1 MRPPPFCYADPGTVD
16 EALGLLAE
24 HGDDAGILAGGQSF
38 VPLLNFRLAR
48 PTVIVDINRIAELD
62 YIEQKNGALEIGS
75 LTRHRAVEQSALVS
89 ETCPLLSEAIAHV
102 GHVQIRN
109 RGTVGGSLAHADP
122 AAELPAVVTALGGSL
137 RLCSASG
144 ERTLDPGD
152 FFVSSLTT
160 AIEPGEMLVAV
171 ELPGVACRD
180 CDVLHRVQ
188 STAGGFRPSRSRC
201 RARVRRRR
209 AGRAGGPR
217 PDGRGRPA
225 VRRERDCQRAA
236 GRRNAER
243 SRRSGGVGARAKRRG
258 ALVRH
263 ARASGL
269 SQAFGR
275 RDGPAGAAR
284 RRATRDIG
292 VKGGSDG

>member
-62 YIEQKNGALEIGS
+62 YIEQKNGALEIGA

-137 RLCSASG
+137 RLRSASG
-144 ERTLDPGD
+144 ERTLAPGD

-160 AIEPGEMLVAV
+160 AIEPGEMLVAI
-171 ELPGVACRD
+171 ELPAWPAGTATCFTEFSRRQGDFALAGAGAALAFGDDGRIERAGLALMGVGDRPFDGGTIANELLGGETPSEAA
-180 CDVLHRVQ
+180 VQAVSERVQ
-188 STAGGFRPSRSRC
+188 SDVEPSSDMHAPADYRRHLAGVM
-201 RARVRRRR
+201 ARR
-209 AGRAGGPR
+209 ALLGAVQ
-217 PDGRGRPA
+217 RGT
-225 VRRERDCQRAA
+225 
-236 GRRNAER
+236 
-243 SRRSGGVGARAKRRG
+243 SG
-258 ALVRH
+258 
-263 ARASGL
+263 
-269 SQAFGR
+269 
-275 RDGPAGAAR
+275 
-284 RRATRDIG
+284 
-292 VKGGSDG
+292 

>member
-1 MRPPPFCYADPGTVD
+1 MRPPPFSYTDPSTVD

-62 YIEQKNGALEIGS
+62 YIEQKNGALEIGA

-122 AAELPAVVTALGGSL
+122 AAELPAVVTALGGNL
-137 RLCSASG
+137 RLRSASG
-144 ERTLDPGD
+144 ERALAPGD
-152 FFVSSLTT
+152 FFVSSLST

-171 ELPGVACRD
+171 ELPAWPAETATCFTEFSRRQGDFALAGAGAALAFGDGGRVERAGLALMGVGDRPFDGSAIANELLCGETPSEAA
-180 CDVLHRVQ
+180 VQAVAERVQ
-188 STAGGFRPSRSRC
+188 SDVEPSSDMH
-201 RARVRRRR
+201 APADYRRHLADVMTRR
-209 AGRAGGPR
+209 ALLG
-217 PDGRGRPA
+217 A
-225 VRRERDCQRAA
+225 VQRAT
-236 GRRNAER
+236 
-243 SRRSGGVGARAKRRG
+243 SG
-258 ALVRH
+258 
-263 ARASGL
+263 
-269 SQAFGR
+269 
-275 RDGPAGAAR
+275 
-284 RRATRDIG
+284 
-292 VKGGSDG
+292 

>member
-1 MRPPPFCYADPGTVD
+1 MRPPPFSYADPGTVD

-62 YIEQKNGALEIGS
+62 YIEQQNGTLEIGA
-75 LTRHRAVEQSALVS
+75 LTRHRAVEQSALAS

-137 RLCSASG
+137 RLRSASG
-144 ERTLDPGD
+144 ERTLAPGD

-171 ELPGVACRD
+171 ELPAWPAG
-180 CDVLHRVQ
+180 
-188 STAGGFRPSRSRC
+188 TATCFT
-201 RARVRRRR
+201 
-209 AGRAGGPR
+209 
-217 PDGRGRPA
+217 
-225 VRRERDCQRAA
+225 EF
-236 GRRNAER
+236 
-243 SRRSGGVGARAKRRG
+243 SRRQGDF
-258 ALVRH
+258 AL
-263 ARASGL
+263 AG
-269 SQAFGR
+269 
-275 RDGPAGAAR
+275 AGAALVFGDGGR
-284 RRATRDIG
+284 VERAGLALMGVGDRPFDGSAIANELLGGETPSEAVVQAVAERVQDGVEPSSDLHAPADYRRHLAGVMTRRALLGAVQRGTSG
-292 VKGGSDG
+292 

>member
-1 MRPPPFCYADPGTVD
+1 MRPPPFSYADPGTVD

-62 YIEQKNGALEIGS
+62 YIEQKNGALEIGA
-75 LTRHRAVEQSALVS
+75 LTRHRAVEQSTLVG
-89 ETCPLLSEAIAHV
+89 ETCPLLNEAIAHV

-137 RLCSASG
+137 RLRSASG
-144 ERTLDPGD
+144 ERTLAPGD

-171 ELPGVACRD
+171 ELPAWPAGTATCFTEFSRRQGDFALAGAGAALAFGDGGRVERAGLALMGVGDRPFDGSVIANELLGGETPSEAAIHA
-180 CDVLHRVQ
+180 VAERVQ
-188 STAGGFRPSRSRC
+188 SGVEPSSDIHAPADYRRHLAG
-201 RARVRRRR
+201 VMTRR
-209 AGRAGGPR
+209 ALLGAVQ
-217 PDGRGRPA
+217 RGT
-225 VRRERDCQRAA
+225 
-236 GRRNAER
+236 
-243 SRRSGGVGARAKRRG
+243 SR
-258 ALVRH
+258 
-263 ARASGL
+263 
-269 SQAFGR
+269 
-275 RDGPAGAAR
+275 
-284 RRATRDIG
+284 
-292 VKGGSDG
+292 

>member
-1 MRPPPFCYADPGTVD
+1 MRPPPFSYADPGTVD

-24 HGDDAGILAGGQSF
+24 HGDDVGILAGGQSF

-48 PTVIVDINRIAELD
+48 PTVIVDINRIAELAF
-62 YIEQKNGALEIGS
+62 IEQQNGALEIGA

-137 RLCSASG
+137 RLRSASG
-144 ERTLDPGD
+144 ERTLAPGD

-171 ELPGVACRD
+171 ELPAWPAGTATCFTEFSRRQGDFALAGAGAALAFDDGGRVERAGLALMGVGDRPFDGSAIANELICGETPSEAA
-180 CDVLHRVQ
+180 VQAVAERVQ
-188 STAGGFRPSRSRC
+188 SDVEPSSDLHAPADYRRHLAGVM
-201 RARVRRRR
+201 A
-209 AGRAGGPR
+209 
-217 PDGRGRPA
+217 
-225 VRRERDCQRAA
+225 QRALLGA
-236 GRRNAER
+236 VQRGT
-243 SRRSGGVGARAKRRG
+243 SG
-258 ALVRH
+258 
-263 ARASGL
+263 
-269 SQAFGR
+269 
-275 RDGPAGAAR
+275 
-284 RRATRDIG
+284 
-292 VKGGSDG
+292 

>member
-1 MRPPPFCYADPGTVD
+1 MRPPPFSYADPSTVD

-62 YIEQKNGALEIGS
+62 YIEQKNGTLEIGA

-137 RLCSASG
+137 RLRSASG
-144 ERTLDPGD
+144 ERTLAPGD

-171 ELPGVACRD
+171 ELPAWPAGTATCFTEFSRRQGDFALAGAGAALAFGDGGRVERAGLALMGVGDRPFDGSAIANELLGD
-180 CDVLHRVQ
+180 ETPSEAAVQAVAERVQ
-188 STAGGFRPSRSRC
+188 SNVEPSSDIHAPADYRRHLAGVM
-201 RARVRRRR
+201 ARR
-209 AGRAGGPR
+209 ALLGAVQ
-217 PDGRGRPA
+217 RGT
-225 VRRERDCQRAA
+225 
-236 GRRNAER
+236 
-243 SRRSGGVGARAKRRG
+243 SG
-258 ALVRH
+258 
-263 ARASGL
+263 
-269 SQAFGR
+269 
-275 RDGPAGAAR
+275 
-284 RRATRDIG
+284 
-292 VKGGSDG
+292 

>member
-1 MRPPPFCYADPGTVD
+1 MRPPPFCYADPSTVD

-48 PTVIVDINRIAELD
+48 PTVIVDINRIAELAF
-62 YIEQKNGALEIGS
+62 IEQQNGALEIGA

-137 RLCSASG
+137 RLRSASG
-144 ERTLDPGD
+144 ERTLAPGD
-152 FFVSSLTT
+152 FFVGSLTT

-171 ELPGVACRD
+171 ELPAWPAGTATCFTEFSRRQGDFALAGAGAALALDDGGRVERAGLALMGVGDRPFDGSAIANELLCGETPSEAA
-180 CDVLHRVQ
+180 VQAVAERVQ
-188 STAGGFRPSRSRC
+188 SDVEPSSDMHAPADYRRHLAGVM
-201 RARVRRRR
+201 ARR
-209 AGRAGGPR
+209 ALLGTVQHAT
-217 PDGRGRPA
+217 
-225 VRRERDCQRAA
+225 
-236 GRRNAER
+236 
-243 SRRSGGVGARAKRRG
+243 SG
-258 ALVRH
+258 
-263 ARASGL
+263 
-269 SQAFGR
+269 
-275 RDGPAGAAR
+275 
-284 RRATRDIG
+284 
-292 VKGGSDG
+292 

>member
-1 MRPPPFCYADPGTVD
+1 MRPPPCSYADPSTVD

-48 PTVIVDINRIAELD
+48 PTVIVDINRIADLD
-62 YIEQKNGALEIGS
+62 YIEQRNGTLEIGA

-137 RLCSASG
+137 RLRSASG
-144 ERTLDPGD
+144 ERTLAPGD

-160 AIEPGEMLVAV
+160 AIGPGEMLVAV
-171 ELPGVACRD
+171 ELPAWPAE
-180 CDVLHRVQ
+180 
-188 STAGGFRPSRSRC
+188 TATCFT
-201 RARVRRRR
+201 
-209 AGRAGGPR
+209 
-217 PDGRGRPA
+217 
-225 VRRERDCQRAA
+225 EF
-236 GRRNAER
+236 
-243 SRRSGGVGARAKRRG
+243 SRRQGDF
-258 ALVRH
+258 AL
-263 ARASGL
+263 AG
-269 SQAFGR
+269 
-275 RDGPAGAAR
+275 AGAALAFGDGGR
-284 RRATRDIG
+284 VERAGLALMGVGDRPFDGSAIANELLGGETPSEAAVQAVAERVQGGVEPSSDIHAPADYRRHLAGVMARRALLGAVQRGTSG
-292 VKGGSDG
+292 

>member
-1 MRPPPFCYADPGTVD
+1 MRPPPFSYADPSTVD

-62 YIEQKNGALEIGS
+62 YIEQKNGALEIGA
-75 LTRHRAVEQSALVS
+75 LTRHRAVEQSALVG
-89 ETCPLLSEAIAHV
+89 EICPLLGEAIAHV

-137 RLCSASG
+137 RLRSASG
-144 ERTLDPGD
+144 ERTLAPGD

-171 ELPGVACRD
+171 ELPTWPAGTAACFTEFSRRQGDFALAGAGVALAFGDGGRVERAGLALMGVGD
-180 CDVLHRVQ
+180 RPFDGSAIANELLGGETPSETAVQAVAERVQ
-188 STAGGFRPSRSRC
+188 GGVEPSSDIHAPADYRRHLAG
-201 RARVRRRR
+201 VMTRR
-209 AGRAGGPR
+209 ALLGAVQ
-217 PDGRGRPA
+217 RGT
-225 VRRERDCQRAA
+225 
-236 GRRNAER
+236 
-243 SRRSGGVGARAKRRG
+243 SG
-258 ALVRH
+258 
-263 ARASGL
+263 
-269 SQAFGR
+269 
-275 RDGPAGAAR
+275 
-284 RRATRDIG
+284 
-292 VKGGSDG
+292 

>member
-1 MRPPPFCYADPGTVD
+1 MRPPPFSYADPSTVD

-62 YIEQKNGALEIGS
+62 YIEQKNGALEIGA
-75 LTRHRAVEQSALVS
+75 LTRHRAVEQSALAS

-137 RLCSASG
+137 RLRSASG
-144 ERTLDPGD
+144 ERTLAPGD

-171 ELPGVACRD
+171 ELPAWPAG
-180 CDVLHRVQ
+180 
-188 STAGGFRPSRSRC
+188 TATCFT
-201 RARVRRRR
+201 
-209 AGRAGGPR
+209 
-217 PDGRGRPA
+217 
-225 VRRERDCQRAA
+225 EF
-236 GRRNAER
+236 
-243 SRRSGGVGARAKRRG
+243 SRRQGDF
-258 ALVRH
+258 AL
-263 ARASGL
+263 AG
-269 SQAFGR
+269 
-275 RDGPAGAAR
+275 AGAALAFGNGGR
-284 RRATRDIG
+284 VERAGLALMGVGDGPFDGSAIANELLCGAAPSEAAVQAVAEQVQSGVEPSSDIHAPADYRRHLAGVMTRRALLGAVQRATSG
-292 VKGGSDG
+292 